1 MPLPPPRP
9 SRSLPPARAW
19 LAWVTMACVAA
30 VLLGLAS
37 WLGAGRPDTWWQ
49 RAGPEAGL
57 GLLAIGL
64 VATARLL
71 RMQRRSR

>member
-1 MPLPPPRP
+1 
-9 SRSLPPARAW
+9 
-19 LAWVTMACVAA
+19 MACVAA